1 MSPSH
6 NTRKAGKPAGA
17 VSDGMRIAAG
27 PEASTRV
34 GTEAT
39 EVRFRLRIRHQD
51 LLAIGPGK
59 VELLEA
65 IREHGSIA
73 AAARSMGMSYRR
85 AWLLIDELNRALREP
100 ATHSGHGG
108 ASGGGSGLTP
118 VGERIVTL
126 YRDIEATAQRACAPQ
141 LDGLLALLRD

>member
-1 MSPSH
+1 MTTSPSP
-6 NTRKAGKPAGA
+6 RSPAGNA
-17 VSDGMRIAAG
+17 LAAG
-27 PEASTRV
+27 DAGAS
-34 GTEAT
+34 GT

-59 VELLEA
+59 VDLLEA
-65 IREHGSIA
+65 IQAHGSIA

-85 AWLLIDELNRALREP
+85 AWLLVDELNRALREP

-118 VGERIVTL
+118 AGERLVAL
-126 YRDIEATAQRACAPQ
+126 YRDIEKTAQRACAAQ
-141 LDGLLALLRD
+141 LKGLVGLLKD

>member
-1 MSPSH
+1 MKEPRLSTKTSPDA
-6 NTRKAGKPAGA
+6 T
-17 VSDGMRIAAG
+17 VAAATG
-27 PEASTRV
+27 
-34 GTEAT
+34 T
-39 EVRFRLRIRHQD
+39 EVRFRLRIRHHD

-59 VELLEA
+59 VDLLEA
-65 IREHGSIA
+65 ISEHGSIA

-118 VGERIVTL
+118 VGEAIVNL
-126 YRDIEATAQRACAPQ
+126 YRDIETSAQKACSRK
-141 LDGLLALLRD
+141 LDGLLGLLKD

>member
-1 MSPSH
+1 MKDPHSSH
-6 NTRKAGKPAGA
+6 KPKPGVATAAAPDAASACDGAGVA
-17 VSDGMRIAAG
+17 DAAG
-27 PEASTRV
+27 
-34 GTEAT
+34 T
-39 EVRFRLRIRHQD
+39 EVRFRLRIRHRD

-59 VELLEA
+59 VDLLEA

-126 YRDIEATAQRACAPQ
+126 YRDIEATAQRACARQ
-141 LDGLLALLRD
+141 LDALLDLLER

>member
-1 MSPSH
+1 MKDPRSSH
-6 NTRKAGKPAGA
+6 KPGPDGA
-17 VSDGMRIAAG
+17 TAETADTASASGAAAAAG
-27 PEASTRV
+27 
-34 GTEAT
+34 T
-39 EVRFRLRIRHQD
+39 EVRFRLRIRHRD

-59 VELLEA
+59 VDLLEA

-126 YRDIEATAQRACAPQ
+126 YRGIEATAQRACARQ
-141 LDGLLALLRD
+141 LDELMDLLER

>member
-1 MSPSH
+1 MSAAKSDSSH
-6 NTRKAGKPAGA
+6 ATSSIRPMA
-17 VSDGMRIAAG
+17 DGGNVAESAA
-27 PEASTRV
+27 AD
-34 GTEAT
+34 T

-59 VELLEA
+59 VDLLEA

-118 VGERIVTL
+118 VGETIVNL
-126 YRDIEATAQRACAPQ
+126 YREIEAKAQQACARQ
-141 LDGLLALLRD
+141 LDGLLGLLKD